1 MFSALQDTSSG
12 SSPEPSTNPH
22 TASVNNDSPVASPP
36 NGLRGKPV
44 VQNLRHGTCEQN
56 DERDIDG
63 EHRQNVEQKM
73 QSAETAEP
81 EEVRV

>member
-1 MFSALQDTSSG
+1 MFTALQDTSSG
-12 SSPEPSTNPH
+12 SSPEPSTNSH
-22 TASVNNDSPVASPP
+22 TASVNNDSQVASPP

-44 VQNLRHGTCEQN
+44 VKSRRYGTCKQYMEKYF
-56 DERDIDG
+56 ERLI
-63 EHRQNVEQKM
+63 RQNVEKKT

>member
-1 MFSALQDTSSG
+1 MFTALQDTSSG
-12 SSPEPSTNPH
+12 SSQKPSTNSH
-22 TASVNNDSPVASPP
+22 TARVNIDSPVASPP

-44 VQNLRHGTCEQN
+44 VQSLPHGTCEQN

-63 EHRQNVEQKM
+63 EHWQNLEQMM